1 VAASKTCRAWFIT
14 TSTRSPS
21 IPNAA
26 AKALA
31 SPTSPPLLL
40 RPTRQNRHT
49 RARAGGLRFRPV
61 VKLETST
68 RARRERRVLV
78 LLVAAYASLYL
89 CRANIEPAFTMLSVQ
104 HGYDNEQTGTI
115 FAIALAAYAVGK
127 VLLGMGGDLLGGKT
141 ILVIAMGTA
150 VVASLLVGV
159 LDWPTVVGARSAL
172 WIMGSFVV
180 LNRFGQSGGWGGIVH
195 VVSRWFPAERSGAV
209 MGIAS
214 TSYDVGNVAALL
226 LCAGLVRWGAGWRS
240 LFLVNPLLLAIVT
253 LLVVFGLRGKPPHAE
268 ATPAERAEAAVH
280 DEKEPLRSLLRRLFK
295 ERGFWMAVILSFL
308 LTFVRAGFMT
318 WTPRYLY
325 DVATA
330 AGSTTAL
337 SGSIAKSAFFGVAG
351 MMGSLV
357 IGRLSDRW
365 GPGRRAG
372 IMTASLGALLLA
384 VLALAHA
391 HVTDALGAAGLIGL
405 AGLFLLGP
413 YSLLAGAITLDVAG
427 KRGASTTAGI
437 VDGVGYA
444 GASLAAIVLGSVSK
458 RHGWSAAFD
467 VIAAVTLVA
476 LLLTATW
483 WRKSRPATREASAG

>member
-1 VAASKTCRAWFIT
+1 MARLRA
-14 TSTRSPS
+14 
-21 IPNAA
+21 
-26 AKALA
+26 
-31 SPTSPPLLL
+31 
-40 RPTRQNRHT
+40 
-49 RARAGGLRFRPV
+49 
-61 VKLETST
+61 
-68 RARRERRVLV
+68 ERVVLV

-89 CRANIEPAFTMLSVQ
+89 CRANIEPAWTILAVQ
-104 HGYDNEQTGTI
+104 YGYDNEQTGAV
-115 FAIALAAYAVGK
+115 FATALAAYAVGK
-127 VLLGMGGDLLGGKT
+127 VLLGMAGDVLGGKT
-141 ILVIAMGTA
+141 ILVVAMSTA

-159 LDWPTVVGARSAL
+159 LDWPAVVGARSAL
-172 WIMGSFVV
+172 WIMGAFVV
-180 LNRFGQSGGWGGIVH
+180 VNRFGQSGGWGGVVH

-226 LCAGLVRWGAGWRS
+226 LCAALVQWGAGWRA
-240 LFLVNPLLLAIVT
+240 LFVVNPLLLAAVT
-253 LLVVFGLRGKPPHAE
+253 LLVLLFLRGEPPASDLTPAQRAQASAQAHAQASADLE
-268 ATPAERAEAAVH
+268 ATGDETPAPASAPN
-280 DEKEPLRSLLRRLFK
+280 EPLRLLLARLAK

-325 DVATA
+325 DVAKA

-351 MMGSLV
+351 MVGSLV

-391 HVTDALGAAGLIGL
+391 HVADPLGAAGIIGL

-437 VDGVGYA
+437 VDGVGYV
-444 GASLAAIVLGSVSK
+444 GASLAAFVLGSVSK

-467 VIAAVTLVA
+467 VIAGVTLLA
-476 LLLTATW
+476 LLLSASW
-483 WRKSRPATREASAG
+483 WRTSRPAPARLSPTGDAPSEGPASSTA